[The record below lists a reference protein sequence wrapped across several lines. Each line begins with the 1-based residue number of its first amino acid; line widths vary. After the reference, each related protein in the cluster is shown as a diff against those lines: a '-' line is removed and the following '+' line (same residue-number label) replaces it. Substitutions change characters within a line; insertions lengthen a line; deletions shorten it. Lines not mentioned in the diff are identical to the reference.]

1 MHKHGVPT
9 AQFLSGVVL
18 CMAPSGC
25 AELWLLAADKG
36 VRLHW
41 DKQDRHEGLCSSQLS
56 ISGSVNNQFLPL
68 FQTVKGMLDN
78 PNEPVSDLSYFD
90 CIEGVMEN
98 SKVISFFHFCVSNKA
113 CLDFQKFPHAYRV
126 LELQSVFIAKM
137 SATFLCLR

>member
-9 AQFLSGVVL
+9 AQFLSGVVS
-18 CMAPSGC
+18 CMAPSGSV
-25 AELWLLAADKG
+25 ELWLPAADKG

-41 DKQDRHEGLCSSQLS
+41 DKQDSHEGLFSSQLS
-56 ISGSVNNQFLPL
+56 ISDSVNNQFLPL

-98 SKVISFFHFCVSNKA
+98 SKVISFFISVSVIKHLWIFRSFHMRIK
-113 CLDFQKFPHAYRV
+113 C
-126 LELQSVFIAKM
+126 
-137 SATFLCLR
+137 

>member
-9 AQFLSGVVL
+9 AQFLPGVVS
-18 CMAPSGC
+18 CMAPSGSV
-25 AELWLLAADKG
+25 ELWLPAADKG

-41 DKQDRHEGLCSSQLS
+41 DKQDSHEGLFSSQLS
-56 ISGSVNNQFLPL
+56 ISDSVNNQFLPL

-98 SKVISFFHFCVSNKA
+98 SKVISFFISVSVIKHLWIFRSFHMRIK
-113 CLDFQKFPHAYRV
+113 C
-126 LELQSVFIAKM
+126 
-137 SATFLCLR
+137 